1 MSPGMGEALQSYV
14 GFIASSNALSK
25 PAARFVGT
33 AGRLGFPL
41 SGPFRCH
48 KPESLGTADEGAA
61 DWALRYVEECCA
73 TTATTAKA
81 MAPVA
86 IHCTVVLLLPLRAW
100 LTCQLPSHQ

>member
-25 PAARFVGT
+25 PAPRFVGT

-48 KPESLGTADEGAA
+48 KRESLGTAAEGAA
-61 DWALRYVEECCA
+61 DWALRYVEGCCA
-73 TTATTAKA
+73 TPATRATT
-81 MAPVA
+81 MAPVP
-86 IHCTVVLLLPLRAW
+86 IHFNVVLLLPLRAW
-100 LTCQLPSHQ
+100 LTCQLPS